1 MNKPKKNFGQNFL
14 IDQVVLSR
22 ILRSLLPEDNDNFL
36 EIGCGKGA
44 LTKKILS
51 SGASLVGVEIDR
63 DLISDLEDLA
73 TNHKNFKVINEDIL
87 KITLKDINDE
97 KKLRVVGNLPYN
109 ISSKIVVWAVENR
122 HYIQDAHFMLQKEFA
137 ERLLSPPDNKSY
149 GRLSIFTQ
157 LFFSIEKLLAVPS
170 ASFKPEPK
178 VESIFLKL
186 RPKENYNLQ
195 DIDIKSLERITQ
207 KAFSK
212 RRKKIS
218 TSLKG
223 IISPEEM
230 IQLNLDP
237 NQRAENLSVEDYVLI
252 TKHINN

>member
-122 HYIQDAHFMLQKEFA
+122 HYIQD
-137 ERLLSPPDNKSY
+137 
-149 GRLSIFTQ
+149 
-157 LFFSIEKLLAVPS
+157 
-170 ASFKPEPK
+170 
-178 VESIFLKL
+178 
-186 RPKENYNLQ
+186 
-195 DIDIKSLERITQ
+195 
-207 KAFSK
+207 
-212 RRKKIS
+212 
-218 TSLKG
+218 
-223 IISPEEM
+223 II
-230 IQLNLDP
+230 
-237 NQRAENLSVEDYVLI
+237 
-252 TKHINN
+252 